1 MQSAIARK
9 SKLSPYKLSMVL
21 NKQRKLDANELF
33 DVCDAIDMTPT
44 ELREYKPTT
53 PERRQGIANALEVE
67 PNELYGIKS
76 Q

>member
-1 MQSAIARK
+1 MDIRENLKNVIEEKGYMQSAIARK

-44 ELREYKPTT
+44 ELREYKSIGS
-53 PERRQGIANALEVE
+53 EKR
-67 PNELYGIKS
+67 
-76 Q
+76 